1 MRDNTTIRLTV
12 TSDVRRALDAAKKRY
27 PALSDPE
34 ILKLGLSKVMTE
46 VDSRS
51 DFEHDRN
58 EIRKGA
64 AYAVGSAYL
73 RDSAEDIYTS
83 ETGKKVH
90 FS

>member
-1 MRDNTTIRLTV
+1 MRDNTTIRLTI

-34 ILKLGLSKVMTE
+34 ILKLGLSKVVTE
-46 VDSRS
+46 SDSRF

-64 AYAVGSAYL
+64 SYAVGAAYL
-73 RDSAEDIYTS
+73 HDADEDAYTA
-83 ETGKKVH
+83 ETGTEVH